1 MKLCSCS
8 NLVVGRSGEEESNWK
23 HTNRV
28 IIKENKMG
36 GRELLGRPVRK
47 KGFEFYEE
55 TLAPLVTVDDF

>member
-1 MKLCSCS
+1 M
-8 NLVVGRSGEEESNWK
+8 
-23 HTNRV
+23 